1 MKPLFLDHLQI
12 VLISFCA
19 LTAQYKAFLNCK
31 NNLVTK
37 LHFAK
42 GFCLGSTLWQ
52 DIAQSS
58 ITMQDFPQFQAVAA
72 RKLISNH
79 INN

>member
-1 MKPLFLDHLQI
+1 MKLYIYETIVSGPLI
-12 VLISFCA
+12 
-19 LTAQYKAFLNCK
+19 TAQSKAFLNCK

-42 GFCLGSTLWQ
+42 GFCLGSTLWW